1 MNSTKIISSILFF
14 LPTLLVFGQDTI
26 TPALAPKQIKPYNRA
41 FEILHEQYRGNPII
55 RIKGKPDAGIAWIK
69 GLTFENGII
78 EFDVKGKDIV
88 QQSFVGVAFHGL
100 DDNTYQ
106 AIYFRPFN
114 FRSKD
119 PIRKMHA
126 VQYIALP
133 DNDWPYLR
141 ETYPQKYEASVPS
154 TVDPNEWFHVKLIIG
169 QQTIAV
175 FINSY
180 PQPILSVKSLMSN
193 GKGKVGFWT
202 GNGSDGDFSGLVVI
216 KH

>member
-1 MNSTKIISSILFF
+1 MNSIKIISSVLFF

-55 RIKGKPDAGIAWIK
+55 RIKGKPDAGIAWIE
-69 GLTFENGII
+69 G
-78 EFDVKGKDIV
+78 
-88 QQSFVGVAFHGL
+88 
-100 DDNTYQ
+100 
-106 AIYFRPFN
+106 
-114 FRSKD
+114 
-119 PIRKMHA
+119 
-126 VQYIALP
+126 